1 MSSGDA
7 IAQCWLEQV
16 PIQKI
21 DWSRTARFGIIG
33 CAFVVIFFREI
44 NFETNLTIFFFQYY
58 GPLVRTWYLTMERF
72 VGSGVT
78 IQKTLTKVG
87 LDQFGFSPI
96 FTSGILTM
104 IGLFQGQ
111 TLGSIK
117 TKLDNELL
125 DIVVNGWK
133 VRILFTNPLCSRNF
147 QNVKLRSSYTRIY
160 LPLNFG

>member
-1 MSSGDA
+1 
-7 IAQCWLEQV
+7 
-16 PIQKI
+16 
-21 DWSRTARFGIIG
+21 
-33 CAFVVIFFREI
+33 
-44 NFETNLTIFFFQYY
+44 
-58 GPLVRTWYLTMERF
+58 MERF

-147 QNVKLRSSYTRIY
+147 QNVKLRSSIQEFICHSI
-160 LPLNFG
+160 LAEINLGKI

>member
-1 MSSGDA
+1 
-7 IAQCWLEQV
+7 
-16 PIQKI
+16 
-21 DWSRTARFGIIG
+21 
-33 CAFVVIFFREI
+33 
-44 NFETNLTIFFFQYY
+44 
-58 GPLVRTWYLTMERF
+58 MERF

-147 QNVKLRSSYTRIY
+147 QNVKLKGLTLLKFDHFTATQILREIK
-160 LPLNFG
+160 FG

>member
-1 MSSGDA
+1 
-7 IAQCWLEQV
+7 
-16 PIQKI
+16 
-21 DWSRTARFGIIG
+21 
-33 CAFVVIFFREI
+33 
-44 NFETNLTIFFFQYY
+44 
-58 GPLVRTWYLTMERF
+58 MERF

-160 LPLNFG
+160 LPLNFGWSQFRQNLMIKNSHFYNFRHSQLWILVNFELEKWLKFTKIKIQNL